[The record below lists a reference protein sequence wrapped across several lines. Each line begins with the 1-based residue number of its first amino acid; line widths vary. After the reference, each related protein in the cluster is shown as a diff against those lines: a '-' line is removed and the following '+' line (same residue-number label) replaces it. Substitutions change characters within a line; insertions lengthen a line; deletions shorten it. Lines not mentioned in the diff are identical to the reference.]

1 MSEALKDQAR
11 EALAKA
17 EMDRDAYAEV
27 TLRAKAAE
35 EAELVA
41 PLAERTSALPE
52 RLATLRYLAPEDQTL
67 YARDIDGSFV
77 LAWVRASDQASVLA
91 HTERIGKAIHVL
103 SGDDTPVT
111 HKAREMKQREQ
122 MAKVNAILERDAK
135 EKADKELAA
144 LSARHA
150 EELARIEA
158 ERERIRRSPMPLGV
172 RLK

>member
-17 EMDRDAYAEV
+17 EMDRDAYAEAFR
-27 TLRAKAAE
+27 RAKAAE
-35 EAELVA
+35 EAERVA
-41 PLAERTSALPE
+41 PLAERKVLPE
-52 RLATLRYLAPEDQTL
+52 RLPTLAYLPPEDQIL
-67 YARDIDGSFV
+67 YEKDLDGSFV
-77 LAWVRASDQASVLA
+77 LAWVRASDPASVMA
-91 HTERIGKAIHVL
+91 HAKQLGKTIHVL
-103 SGDDTPVT
+103 SGDDTPAT
-111 HKAREMKQREQ
+111 FKAREMKQREQ